1 LTFRVPLF
9 TIIVGPEGKEP
20 GTNTMDAY
28 LKELFKRKDLLIYL
42 VTSGLKAQYRNTFLG
57 YLWWI
62 LDPLLMGAVYY
73 FLRVV
78 VLGMEGEYIGAFL
91 ITGLIAW
98 HWINSSLKGA
108 ASSIT
113 GRSRIITQVYLPK
126 AIFPFGVNLTQTINF
141 TFGLVVVA
149 IFLAAYQIVPGSR
162 VLWLPVIMAVQFIF
176 LAGLSLAIAYL
187 CMFIRDIDNVLA
199 HVMRIWFWGTP
210 VIWETGRLDEQY
222 HFIFDINPAA
232 ILLISYRNVLIYN
245 AEPELGKLALIGA
258 LSVILT
264 LYMVRFYHLNEH
276 KIIKAL

>member
-1 LTFRVPLF
+1 MN
-9 TIIVGPEGKEP
+9 E
-20 GTNTMDAY
+20 Y

-78 VLGMEGEYIGAFL
+78 VLGMEGEYVGAFL
-91 ITGLIAW
+91 ITGLVAW

-126 AIFPFGVNLTQTINF
+126 AIFPFGVNLTQMINF

-149 IFLAAYQIVPGSR
+149 VFLAAYQIVPGTQL
-162 VLWLPVIMAVQFIF
+162 LWLPLIMIVQFIF
-176 LAGLSLAIAYL
+176 LAGLSLLVAYL
-187 CMFIRDIDNVLA
+187 CMFIRDIDNVLT
-199 HVMRIWFWGTP
+199 HLMRIWFWGTP
-210 VIWETGRLDEQY
+210 VIWEADRLDEQY

-232 ILLISYRNVLIYN
+232 ILLISYRNVLMHN
-245 AEPELGKLALIGA
+245 TAPEAGKLALIGLLSLA
-258 LSVILT
+258 LT
-264 LYMVRFYHLNEH
+264 MYMIYYYQQNEH